1 MTTREPILVGMS
13 GKISSGKDSIG
24 EAIMNKLVPSHVQL
38 SFGQV
43 LKTELNFIIEQILK
57 NTNYSFDQ
65 MKVDMGME
73 EKFRPQGTEVLNA
86 LVMDK
91 RDGLLVDAWTKTPG
105 VRVGAQVMA
114 TGIRREQNENY
125 WIDQVENLIESH
137 PDEAVLVTDVRFP
150 NELDLI
156 HRLGG
161 YSVRLD
167 VDPEV
172 QRTRLFNRDGHS
184 IIPQHIS
191 ETALDDRDDFFIR
204 VDNSTRP
211 FDEVVEEICSRIR

>member
-1 MTTREPILVGMS
+1 MTTREPILIGMS
-13 GKISSGKDSIG
+13 GKIASGKDSIG
-24 EAIMNKLVPSHVQL
+24 EALMNKLVPSHVQI

-57 NTNYSFDQ
+57 DTDYSFDQ
-65 MKVDMGME
+65 MKVDMGIE
-73 EKFRPQGTEVLNA
+73 EKFRFQGVEVLHS
-86 LVMDK
+86 LVLDK

-105 VRVGAQVMA
+105 VRVALQVMG
-114 TGIRREQNENY
+114 TGIRREQNDNY
-125 WIDQVENLIESH
+125 WVDKVENLIESH

-156 HRLGG
+156 HRFGG

-167 VDPEV
+167 IDPDV
-172 QRTRLFNRDGHS
+172 QKKRLFKRDGYYLITHD
-184 IIPQHIS
+184 IS

-211 FDEVVEEICSRIR
+211 FDKVVEDIYSRLR